1 MKNIYEIFD
10 EFEEAEG
17 KKEKI
22 QVLNDNM
29 SNVLYTVLKLVFDAP
44 NINWYV
50 KELPGNYN
58 PKEIPAGMSYAR
70 LSTEMRKLY
79 LFQKGNQTADSLT
92 EKKRE
97 QLLLEYLENL
107 EPREA
112 EVVMGIFNKDLGVKG
127 LTPKFIKENFPA
139 LFN

>member
-1 MKNIYEIFD
+1 MKNIYEILD
-10 EFEEAEG
+10 EFDQADG

-22 QVLNDNM
+22 QVLHNNM
-29 SNVLYTVLKLVFDAP
+29 NNILAGVLQLTFNP
-44 NINWYV
+44 NIDWHI
-50 KELPGNYN
+50 KEVPETYS

-70 LSTEMRKLY
+70 LTTELRKLY
-79 LFQKGNQTADSLT
+79 LFQKGNPTADQLT

-97 QLLLEYLENL
+97 QLLVEFLDNL

-112 EVVMGIFNKDLGVKG
+112 EVIMGIFNKDLGVKG
-127 LTPKFIKENFPA
+127 LTAKFVKENFPA